1 MSAEIGSPD
10 TGRLRW
16 RCRRGMK
23 ELDVLLVRWLEGPG
37 RLAEAG
43 ELALFTRL
51 LELPDPE
58 LAAYLLRD
66 EVPVD
71 PDLAALAAIIREL
84 PFVGS
89 VPGRT

>member
-1 MSAEIGSPD
+1 
-10 TGRLRW
+10 
-16 RCRRGMK
+16 
-23 ELDVLLVRWLEGPG
+23 
-37 RLAEAG
+37 
-43 ELALFTRL
+43 LALFTRL

>member
-1 MSAEIGSPD
+1 
-10 TGRLRW
+10 
-16 RCRRGMK
+16 MK

-37 RLAEAG
+37 RSADAG
-43 ELALFTRL
+43 ELARFTRL
-51 LELPDPE
+51 LELQDPE

-71 PDLAALAAIIREL
+71 PALAALAAIIREL
-84 PFVGS
+84 PFLDS

>member
-1 MSAEIGSPD
+1 MSAELGSPD

-37 RLAEAG
+37 RSADAG
-43 ELALFTRL
+43 ELARFTRL
-51 LELPDPE
+51 LELQDPE

-84 PFVGS
+84 PFLDS
-89 VPGRT
+89 VSGRT

>member
-1 MSAEIGSPD
+1 
-10 TGRLRW
+10 
-16 RCRRGMK
+16 MK

-37 RLAEAG
+37 RLSVAG

-71 PDLAALAAIIREL
+71 PDLAALAAIIREP